1 VSMRA
6 TDPIAVYLSELGS
19 RMGGSWLRRRRIIA
33 EVRAHLSEAVASD
46 PLAEQD
52 PAEAAR
58 RAIARF
64 GTADE
69 MAQSFADE
77 RERGFRWGRA
87 RLGVA
92 AAVATLVC
100 AAVAAPLLVL
110 NSGQDHEPGPALK
123 RLHAVGPP
131 QGTNLNA
138 GRGHQLQGATAVCPA
153 IVPATLR
160 ATVGAATGY
169 LGLTDAQLRAQVRA
183 GKSLVQVAGER
194 HKSVDGLKSTIG
206 DAVESS
212 ARDRLDAAGWITRAE
227 KRRMVR
233 ATSWSRQTDRFV
245 DRTVSRP
252 NLGMPECG
260 PVLISGSPSS

>member
-1 VSMRA
+1 MRA

-19 RMGGSWLRRRRIIA
+19 RLGGSWVRRRRIIA

-64 GTADE
+64 GTVDE
-69 MAQSFADE
+69 MAQSFADG

-92 AAVATLVC
+92 AAVAALVC
-100 AAVAAPLLVL
+100 AAVATPLLVL
-110 NSGQDHEPGPALK
+110 NSGQGHDPGPLLK
-123 RLHAVGPP
+123 RLHAAGPP
-131 QGTNLNA
+131 QGANLNA
-138 GRGHQLQGATAVCPA
+138 GRRRQLQGATAVCPA
-153 IVPATLR
+153 ISTAILR

-194 HKSVDGLKSTIG
+194 YRSVDGLKSTIG

-212 ARDRLDAAGWITRAE
+212 ARDRLDA
-227 KRRMVR
+227 